1 MLDIASYEEK
11 LMSKVW
17 TSRIE
22 ADENGDLILPLPPE
36 LIAELGWK
44 VGDTIVWDI
53 DEEANI
59 VTLSKKGN

>member
-1 MLDIASYEEK
+1 
-11 LMSKVW
+11 MSKVW